1 MLMRLLFPKSMFQET
16 RENLQV
22 LLIRELGTKFVL
34 INKNTDGPIAKYTV
48 FLETMCFLQ
57 TYYSLQKV

>member
-1 MLMRLLFPKSMFQET
+1 MFQET

-34 INKNTDGPIAKYTV
+34 INKNTKWP
-48 FLETMCFLQ
+48 CN
-57 TYYSLQKV
+57 

>member
-1 MLMRLLFPKSMFQET
+1 MLMRLLLPKSMFQES

-34 INKNTDGPIAKYTV
+34 TNKNTRWSYN
-48 FLETMCFLQ
+48 
-57 TYYSLQKV
+57 

>member
-1 MLMRLLFPKSMFQET
+1 MPLKIIKIQDNPCLCFKRLLLPKSMFQET

-34 INKNTDGPIAKYTV
+34 INKNTKWP
-48 FLETMCFLQ
+48 CN
-57 TYYSLQKV
+57 

>member
-1 MLMRLLFPKSMFQET
+1 MRLLLLKSMFQET

-34 INKNTDGPIAKYTV
+34 INKNTIQSGLVTK
-48 FLETMCFLQ
+48 
-57 TYYSLQKV
+57 

>member
-1 MLMRLLFPKSMFQET
+1 MPMRLLFPKSMFQET

-34 INKNTDGPIAKYTV
+34 INKNTDGPIAK
-48 FLETMCFLQ
+48 
-57 TYYSLQKV
+57 

>member
-1 MLMRLLFPKSMFQET
+1 MLMRLLLPKSMFQET

-34 INKNTDGPIAKYTV
+34 INKNTKW
-48 FLETMCFLQ
+48 LCN
-57 TYYSLQKV
+57 

>member
-1 MLMRLLFPKSMFQET
+1 MRLLLPKSMFQET

-34 INKNTDGPIAKYTV
+34 INENTKWP
-48 FLETMCFLQ
+48 CN
-57 TYYSLQKV
+57 